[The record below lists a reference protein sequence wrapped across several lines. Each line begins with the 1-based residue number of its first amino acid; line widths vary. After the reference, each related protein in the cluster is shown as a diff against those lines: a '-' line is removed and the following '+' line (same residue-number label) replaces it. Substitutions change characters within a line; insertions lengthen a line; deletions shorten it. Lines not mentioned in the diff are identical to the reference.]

1 MAMFRSKKAADSSS
15 HITGSR
21 NVAYILHLLSPA
33 FACTVA
39 VLAGE
44 YLINRIYFQESV
56 IFEGSWFALVCNI
69 LILFSFMVLLLALIN
84 RLLLAI
90 FVGLLCYG
98 LLIAVDITK
107 LTYLDNPLRPTDFQY
122 LADLR
127 VVARSCIHARTI
139 IEILVACTVAVVIC
153 IFLWRKESPAMLP
166 VRRICTGVIAAAL
179 LISFFALPY
188 NEDVQWWIIDRGIQ
202 HPITMQFEPRAS
214 ARDNGLLADWA
225 ISAAEAAMRRPER
238 YSRDE
243 IERIARTYQQ
253 EPEPNPVTANGQ
265 PVNLIIYLI
274 ESFMDPQDLGVRY
287 TSDPIPT
294 FHAISRKYSS
304 GRVVV
309 PVFGGASAN
318 TEFELLTSLS
328 MYFLPAS
335 SCPYRQFMTRD
346 IPSLPRALHGYG
358 YKTVAI
364 TADPPYLFNRKA
376 AFGHLGFDRWIFPV
390 EDPQTPRGPDPDF
403 AADDATAN
411 AVLDASKEGGPFFI
425 FAFTS
430 GSHFPW
436 DYPDYQ
442 NSRLG
447 LVKPMKEPYGS
458 RLKTYINAL
467 NVADR
472 SLKKVIEHFEKSDQ
486 KTLIMVM
493 GDHLPALAEVYDQTG
508 FFKNTGLTQI
518 KRRYSVPSAIWCNWP
533 ATKEDFLCS
542 VNFMAVKLLH
552 LLQLRTS
559 GSLALNAGV
568 QSQFSVLSQYVKTA
582 DGRQFLPQ
590 VDEVSS
596 QPLLDDYGLIEY
608 DLLKGRQYALGIPG
622 WQIQ

>member
-1 MAMFRSKKAADSSS
+1 MFQSEKNADSSS
-15 HITGSR
+15 RSAGSR
-21 NVAYILHLLSPA
+21 IFAYILHLLSPA
-33 FACTVA
+33 FASFVA

-56 IFEGSWFALVCNI
+56 IFKGSWFALLCNI
-69 LILFSFMVLLLALIN
+69 LILCSFMLLLLALIN
-84 RLLLAI
+84 RLMLAV
-90 FVGLLCYG
+90 FAGLLCYG
-98 LLIAVDITK
+98 FLIAVDITK
-107 LTYLDNPLRPTDFQY
+107 LTYLDNSLRPMDFQY

-127 VVARSCIHARTI
+127 VVARSCIHAGTV
-139 IEILVACTVAVVIC
+139 IEILVACAVAIVIC
-153 IFLWRKESPAMLP
+153 IFLWRKESPAMPP
-166 VRRICTGVIAAAL
+166 VRRICIGVVAAVL
-179 LISFFALPY
+179 LVSFFALPY
-188 NEDVQWWIIDRGIQ
+188 NENIQWWIIDRGVE

-214 ARDNGLLADWA
+214 ARNNGLLADWA
-225 ISAAEAAMRRPER
+225 IGAAEAAMRRPER
-238 YSRDE
+238 YNRNE

-253 EPEPNPVTANGQ
+253 EAEPAPAIANGQ

-304 GRVVV
+304 GRIVV

-318 TEFELLTSLS
+318 TEFELLTGLP

-346 IPSLPRALHGYG
+346 ISSLPRALHGYG

-376 AFGHLGFDRWIFPV
+376 AFGHLGFDRWVFPA
-390 EDPQTPRGPDPDF
+390 ENPQTPRSPDPDF

-411 AVLDASKEGGPFFI
+411 AVLDASKESGPHFI

-472 SLKKVIEHFEKSDQ
+472 SLKKLIEHFEKSDQ
-486 KTLIMVM
+486 KTAILVM

-508 FFKNTGLTQI
+508 FFKGTELKQTQ
-518 KRRYSVPSAIWCNWP
+518 RRYSVPAALWCNWP
-533 ATKEDFLCS
+533 APKEDFLCS
-542 VNFMAVKLLH
+542 MNFVAVRLLH
-552 LLQLRTS
+552 FLQLRAS
-559 GSLALNAGV
+559 GSLALNAAV
-568 QSQFSVLSQYVKTA
+568 QSRFSVLSQYVKTA

-590 VDEVSS
+590 EAEVPS
-596 QPLLDDYGLIEY
+596 QPILDDYGLIEY
-608 DLLKGRQYALGIPG
+608 DLLKGRQYALEIPG
-622 WQIQ
+622 WKIP